1 MKIIDVS
8 VLPDNFLV
16 ELMHP
21 ENEAIDIIKKFKHE
35 AGDYL
40 DGGWLM
46 RPCLG
51 IDHFN
56 DGSLFLPDG
65 LIVEFKTFE
74 VHDGTIKGLIK
85 NNSIVQYELDTSHQV
100 TVMAITK
107 SNHNEADPFDLMC
120 LQDLEKRANGIEV
133 NNE

>member
-1 MKIIDVS
+1 MKKIDVS

-56 DGSLFLPDG
+56 DGSMVLPDG
-65 LIVEFKTFE
+65 LVVETME
-74 VHDGTIKGLIK
+74 YHCDEPDLAIIADGKVCFLSLRNEIQGWHAYDM
-85 NNSIVQYELDTSHQV
+85 SELSDMCAVKILGV
-100 TVMAITK
+100 TAEYGAQLGMGV
-107 SNHNEADPFDLMC
+107 
-120 LQDLEKRANGIEV
+120 IEL
-133 NNE
+133 